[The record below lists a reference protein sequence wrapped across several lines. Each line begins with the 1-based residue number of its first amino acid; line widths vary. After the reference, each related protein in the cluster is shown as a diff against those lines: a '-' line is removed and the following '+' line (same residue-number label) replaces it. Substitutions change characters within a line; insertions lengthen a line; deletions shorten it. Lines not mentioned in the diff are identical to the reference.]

1 MKQPSNHP
9 SRDIRLVSKQISS
22 RLDRFEEDIARYSGA
37 QDAQHLTREL
47 VARLKGHIAELDT
60 CIAEGPDARV
70 PEEANTDSTSLEGSP
85 PPRMNG
91 AEYAQSSG

>member
-60 CIAEGPDARV
+60 CIANWPVPYASVRRKRALAAPWRV
-70 PEEANTDSTSLEGSP
+70 PRGV
-85 PPRMNG
+85 NG
-91 AEYAQSSG
+91 AQYAQSSG